1 MRDKVWKIAVCDDE
15 TVFLEKIQQLAAQ
28 YYSERNIQAEIHC
41 YDNTDAFLQSNLVE
55 YDLILLDMNM
65 QEKNRI
71 EVAKELR
78 SQKIETPIIY
88 ISAYIEMAPYGYVV
102 NAFRYLLKNDL
113 EETFC
118 FAMDD
123 VMKELKHHLETIEV
137 RTENVQIELRL
148 SDIVFVESYKRYVLI
163 HTKKD
168 EYKQYGKI
176 SDMEKMLCQKEFL
189 RVHKSYLV
197 NLDHVV
203 KIKNRI
209 LFLDNGEEVPCSK
222 ERYSEIVHRYV
233 IWRGC

>member
-1 MRDKVWKIAVCDDE
+1 M
-15 TVFLEKIQQLAAQ
+15 
-28 YYSERNIQAEIHC
+28 
-41 YDNTDAFLQSNLVE
+41 
-55 YDLILLDMNM
+55 ILLDMNM
-65 QEKNRI
+65 QEKNGI

-197 NLDHVV
+197 NMEHIVYATGTAV
-203 KIKNRI
+203 
-209 LFLDNGEEVPCSK
+209 FLSSGHQLPISRRKRQEFNQNFNAYLG
-222 ERYSEIVHRYV
+222 R
-233 IWRGC
+233 

>member
-1 MRDKVWKIAVCDDE
+1 
-15 TVFLEKIQQLAAQ
+15 
-28 YYSERNIQAEIHC
+28 
-41 YDNTDAFLQSNLVE
+41 VE

-65 QEKNRI
+65 QEKNGI

-163 HTKKD
+163 RRRTNISNMARYPIWKKCFVKKNFCGYTKV
-168 EYKQYGKI
+168 I
-176 SDMEKMLCQKEFL
+176 S
-189 RVHKSYLV
+189 S
-197 NLDHVV
+197 
-203 KIKNRI
+203 I
-209 LFLDNGEEVPCSK
+209 
-222 ERYSEIVHRYV
+222 
-233 IWRGC
+233 

>member
-1 MRDKVWKIAVCDDE
+1 M
-15 TVFLEKIQQLAAQ
+15 AAQ

-65 QEKNRI
+65 QEKNGI

-148 SDIVFVESYKRYVLI
+148 LI
-163 HTKKD
+163 
-168 EYKQYGKI
+168 
-176 SDMEKMLCQKEFL
+176 L
-189 RVHKSYLV
+189 YLW
-197 NLDHVV
+197 
-203 KIKNRI
+203 KAI
-209 LFLDNGEEVPCSK
+209 NGMC
-222 ERYSEIVHRYV
+222 
-233 IWRGC
+233 

>member
-1 MRDKVWKIAVCDDE
+1 MREKVWKIAVCDDE
-15 TVFLEKIQQLAAQ
+15 TVFLEKIHQLAIQ
-28 YYSERNIQAEIHC
+28 YYTERNMQAEIHC
-41 YDNTDAFLQSNLVE
+41 YDNADTFLQSNLVS

-65 QEKNRI
+65 QEKNGI

-88 ISAYIEMAPYGYVV
+88 ISAYIEMAPQGYVV
-102 NAFRYLLKNDL
+102 NAFRYLLKSDL
-113 EETFC
+113 EQTFC

-123 VMKELKHHLETIEV
+123 VMKELQHHLEAIEV

-176 SDMEKMLCQKEFL
+176 SDMEEMLCQKGFL

-197 NLDHVV
+197 NLEHVA

-209 LFLDNGEEVPCSK
+209 LFLDNGKELPCSK
-222 ERYSEIVHRYV
+222 ERYSEIVHQYV
-233 IWRGC
+233 MWKGR

>member
-1 MRDKVWKIAVCDDE
+1 M
-15 TVFLEKIQQLAAQ
+15 
-28 YYSERNIQAEIHC
+28 
-41 YDNTDAFLQSNLVE
+41 
-55 YDLILLDMNM
+55 ILLDMNM
-65 QEKNRI
+65 QEKNGI

-176 SDMEKMLCQKEFL
+176 SDMEKNALSKKNFCGYTKVISSNLEPCGKNQKP
-189 RVHKSYLV
+189 
-197 NLDHVV
+197 
-203 KIKNRI
+203 I
-209 LFLDNGEEVPCSK
+209 LFLDNG
-222 ERYSEIVHRYV
+222 
-233 IWRGC
+233 RGSTMQCKRAVFRKFVQSVCDLEGEC

>member
-1 MRDKVWKIAVCDDE
+1 M
-15 TVFLEKIQQLAAQ
+15 
-28 YYSERNIQAEIHC
+28 
-41 YDNTDAFLQSNLVE
+41 E

-65 QEKNRI
+65 QEKNGI

-222 ERYSEIVHRYV
+222 ERYSEIVHQYV
-233 IWRGC
+233 MWKGR

>member
-15 TVFLEKIQQLAAQ
+15 TLFLEKIQQLAAQ

-65 QEKNRI
+65 QEKNGI

-176 SDMEKMLCQKEFL
+176 SDMARYPIWKKCF
-189 RVHKSYLV
+189 
-197 NLDHVV
+197 V
-203 KIKNRI
+203 KKN
-209 LFLDNGEEVPCSK
+209 FCGYTK
-222 ERYSEIVHRYV
+222 V
-233 IWRGC
+233 ISSI